1 MNDNQ
6 QSYRK
11 VLNATSLFGGVQFI
25 NIILRLIRSK
35 AIALL
40 IGPIG
45 MGISNLLLTTM
56 ELINGLTNLGLE
68 RSAVKDISLANTNS
82 NSKNVAITIS
92 ILKKLV
98 WLTITVGVILM
109 VLSAPWLSEIA
120 FGNKDYTISFRWIS
134 IALLFKQLSSSQLAI
149 LQGLRKL
156 KSLAKANLL
165 GNFIGLLITLP
176 LYYYYKIDAIVPA
189 IIIATFMSFVFTYYY
204 SHKLDIKSVTISRKE
219 AVSEG
224 KGMINLGVMLSL
236 SSLIT
241 LLVAYIIRIYIG
253 SANETEELGLI
264 DVGLYSAGFVIL
276 NSYVGIIFNAMGT
289 DYFPRLSEIAND
301 IKKLRKTVLEQAT
314 VAILLIT
321 PIIVVFLA
329 CAPFIIVILYSHE
342 FSPIVAMVT
351 WGILGMIFKAVSW
364 SMGYMI
370 IAKGDS
376 KVFIKTAI
384 GFNTILLSINIIGY
398 HFGGLEGVGISFFI
412 YYIIHFIAIRI
423 ITYYRYD
430 FYFEKG
436 FYKIFTFTVIMCFL
450 AFSITFIP
458 SSILKNSLMIGLIV
472 VSCWYSYKELDK
484 KIGVKDYLAGIFKRK
499 K

>member
-82 NSKNVAITIS
+82 NSKSVAITIS

-98 WLTITVGVILM
+98 WLTITIGVLLMIL
-109 VLSAPWLSEIA
+109 LAPWLSEIA
-120 FGNKDYTISFRWIS
+120 FGNKDYTISFIWIS

-204 SHKLDIKSVTISRKE
+204 SHKLDIESVTISRKE

-321 PIIVVFLA
+321 PIIVIFLA

>member
-1 MNDNQ
+1 VNDNQ

-82 NSKNVAITIS
+82 NSKSVAITIS

-109 VLSAPWLSEIA
+109 ILSAPWLSEIA

-450 AFSITFIP
+450 AFSITLIP

>member
-82 NSKNVAITIS
+82 NSKSVAITIS

-98 WLTITVGVILM
+98 WLTISIGVLLMIL
-109 VLSAPWLSEIA
+109 LAPWLSEIA
-120 FGNKDYTISFRWIS
+120 FGNKDYTISFIWIS

-204 SHKLDIKSVTISRKE
+204 SHKLDIESVTISRKE

-224 KGMINLGVMLSL
+224 KGMINLGIMLSL

-301 IKKLRKTVLEQAT
+301 ITKLRKTVLEQAT

-321 PIIVVFLA
+321 PIIVIFLA

-398 HFGGLEGVGISFFI
+398 HFGGLEGVGVSFFI

>member
-1 MNDNQ
+1 MSDNQ

-11 VLNATSLFGGVQFI
+11 VLNATSLFGGVQVI
-25 NIILRLIRSK
+25 NIIISLVRSK
-35 AIALL
+35 VIALL

-82 NSKNVAITIS
+82 NSKSVAKTIS

-98 WLTITVGVILM
+98 WLTITIGVILM
-109 VLSAPWLSEIA
+109 IALSPWLSEIA
-120 FGNKDYTISFRWIS
+120 FGNKDYTISFIWIS

-156 KSLAKANLL
+156 QYLAKANLL

-176 LYYYYKIDAIVPA
+176 LYYFFRIDAIVPA
-189 IIIATFMSFVFTYYY
+189 IIIATFMSFIFTYYY
-204 SHKLDIKSVTISRKE
+204 SQKLDIAPVAISRKE

-236 SSLIT
+236 SSMIT

-253 SANETEELGLI
+253 SSNETEELGLI

-301 IKKLRKTVLEQAT
+301 IIKLRKTVLEQAI

-329 CAPFIIVILYSHE
+329 FAPLIIVILYSNE

-398 HFGGLEGVGISFFI
+398 HFGGLEGIGISFFI

-499 K
+499 

>member
-82 NSKNVAITIS
+82 NSKSVAITIS

-204 SHKLDIKSVTISRKE
+204 SHKLDIESVTISRKE

-301 IKKLRKTVLEQAT
+301 ITKLRKTVLEQAT

-450 AFSITFIP
+450 AFSITLIP

>member
-1 MNDNQ
+1 MSDNQ

-11 VLNATSLFGGVQFI
+11 VLNATSLFGGVQVI
-25 NIILRLIRSK
+25 NIIISLVRSK
-35 AIALL
+35 VIALL

-82 NSKNVAITIS
+82 NSKSVAKTIS

-98 WLTITVGVILM
+98 WLTITIGVILM
-109 VLSAPWLSEIA
+109 IALSPWLSEIA
-120 FGNKDYTISFRWIS
+120 FGNKDYTISFIWIS

-156 KSLAKANLL
+156 QYLAKANLL

-176 LYYYYKIDAIVPA
+176 LYYFFRIDAIVPA
-189 IIIATFMSFVFTYYY
+189 IIIATFMSFIFTYYY
-204 SHKLDIKSVTISRKE
+204 SQKLDIAPVAISRKE

-236 SSLIT
+236 SSMIT

-253 SANETEELGLI
+253 SSNETEELGLI

-301 IKKLRKTVLEQAT
+301 IIKLRKTVLEQAI

-329 CAPFIIVILYSHE
+329 FAPLIIVILYSNE

-384 GFNTILLSINIIGY
+384 GFNAILLLINIVGY
-398 HFGGLEGVGISFFI
+398 HYGGLEGIGISFFI

-436 FYKIFTFTVIMCFL
+436 FYKIFTFTVIMCLIAFL
-450 AFSITFIP
+450 ITFI
-458 SSILKNSLMIGLIV
+458 SIPVLKYLLMTGIII
-472 VSCWYSYKELDK
+472 VSCLYSYKQLDK
-484 KIGVKDYLAGIFKRK
+484 KIGLKDYLAGIFKRK

>member
-82 NSKNVAITIS
+82 NSKSVAITIS

-301 IKKLRKTVLEQAT
+301 INKLRKTVLEQAT
-314 VAILLIT
+314 VAILLIA

-376 KVFIKTAI
+376 NVFIKTSI
-384 GFNTILLSINIIGY
+384 GFNAILLSMNII
-398 HFGGLEGVGISFFI
+398 
-412 YYIIHFIAIRI
+412 
-423 ITYYRYD
+423 
-430 FYFEKG
+430 
-436 FYKIFTFTVIMCFL
+436 
-450 AFSITFIP
+450 
-458 SSILKNSLMIGLIV
+458 
-472 VSCWYSYKELDK
+472 
-484 KIGVKDYLAGIFKRK
+484 
-499 K
+499 

>member
-109 VLSAPWLSEIA
+109 VLLAPWLSEIT

-204 SHKLDIKSVTISRKE
+204 SHKLDIESVTISRKE

-499 K
+499 

>member
-1 MNDNQ
+1 MTDNKH
-6 QSYRK
+6 SYRN
-11 VLNATSLFGGVQFI
+11 VLSATSLFGGVQVI
-25 NIILRLIRSK
+25 NIIISLIRSK

-40 IGPIG
+40 IGPLG
-45 MGISNLLLTTM
+45 MGIASLLVSSM

-68 RSAVKDISLANTNS
+68 RSAVKDISLANNNS
-82 NSKNVAITIS
+82 NSQNVAKTIS
-92 ILKKLV
+92 VLKKLV
-98 WLTITVGVILM
+98 WLTITIGVTIM
-109 VLSAPWLSEIA
+109 IVASPWLSEIA
-120 FGNKDYTISFRWIS
+120 FGNKEYTISFMWIS

-156 KSLAKANLL
+156 QYLAKANLL
-165 GNFIGLLITLP
+165 GNFIGLIITLP
-176 LYYYYKIDAIVPA
+176 LYYYFRIDAIVPA

-204 SHKLDIKSVTISRKE
+204 SQKLEIEPINVSRKE

-224 KGMINLGVMLSL
+224 KNMINLGVMLSL
-236 SSLIT
+236 SSMIT

-253 SANETEELGLI
+253 SVNGNEELGLKE
-264 DVGLYSAGFVIL
+264 VGLYNAGFLIL

-289 DYFPRLSEIAND
+289 DYFPRLSAIANEID
-301 IKKLRKTVLEQAT
+301 KLRKTVLEQAT
-314 VAILLIT
+314 IAILLIS
-321 PIIVVFLA
+321 PIIVIFLA
-329 CAPFIIVILYSHE
+329 FAPLIIIILYSNE
-342 FSPIVAMVT
+342 FSPIVSMVT

-384 GFNTILLSINIIGY
+384 GFNAILLLFNVLGFY
-398 HFGGLEGVGISFFI
+398 YGGLEGIGFSFFI
-412 YYIIHFIAIRI
+412 YYIIHYIIIRI

-436 FYKIFTFTVIMCFL
+436 FYKIFTFTVIMCLVAFL
-450 AFSITFIP
+450 FTFITIP
-458 SSILKNSLMIGLIV
+458 ILKYGLMVAIIII
-472 VSCWYSYKELDK
+472 SCAYSYKQLDK
-484 KIGVKDYLAGIFKRK
+484 KIAIREYISGFMKRK

>member
-1 MNDNQ
+1 VNDNQ

-82 NSKNVAITIS
+82 NSKSVAITIS

-204 SHKLDIKSVTISRKE
+204 SHKLDIESVTISRKE

-321 PIIVVFLA
+321 PIIVIFLA

-450 AFSITFIP
+450 AFSITLIP
-458 SSILKNSLMIGLIV
+458 SSILKNSLMSVIIV

>member
-82 NSKNVAITIS
+82 NSKSVAITIS

-109 VLSAPWLSEIA
+109 ILLAPWLSEIA
-120 FGNKDYTISFRWIS
+120 FGNKDYTISFVWIS

-204 SHKLDIKSVTISRKE
+204 SHKLDIESVTISRKE

-321 PIIVVFLA
+321 PIIVIFLA

-450 AFSITFIP
+450 AFSITLIP

>member
-82 NSKNVAITIS
+82 NSKSVAITIS

-98 WLTITVGVILM
+98 WLTITIGVLLMIL
-109 VLSAPWLSEIA
+109 LAPWLSEIA
-120 FGNKDYTISFRWIS
+120 FGNKDYTISFVWIS

-204 SHKLDIKSVTISRKE
+204 SHKLDIESVTISRKE

>member
-109 VLSAPWLSEIA
+109 VLLAPWLSEIT

-176 LYYYYKIDAIVPA
+176 LYYYYKIDAIVPS

-204 SHKLDIKSVTISRKE
+204 SHKLDIESVTISRKE

-253 SANETEELGLI
+253 SANVTEELGLI

-412 YYIIHFIAIRI
+412 YYIIHFISIRI

-499 K
+499 

>member
-1 MNDNQ
+1 MSDNQ

-11 VLNATSLFGGVQFI
+11 VLNATSLFGGVQVI
-25 NIILRLIRSK
+25 NIIISLVRSK
-35 AIALL
+35 VIALL

-82 NSKNVAITIS
+82 NSKSVAKTIS

-98 WLTITVGVILM
+98 WLTITIGVILM
-109 VLSAPWLSEIA
+109 IALSPWLSEIA
-120 FGNKDYTISFRWIS
+120 FGNKYYTNSFIWIS

-156 KSLAKANLL
+156 QYLAKANLL

-176 LYYYYKIDAIVPA
+176 LYYFFRIDAIVPA

-204 SHKLDIKSVTISRKE
+204 SQKLDIEPVAISRKE

-236 SSLIT
+236 SSMIT

-253 SANETEELGLI
+253 SSNETEELGLI

-301 IKKLRKTVLEQAT
+301 IIKLRKTVLEQAI

-329 CAPFIIVILYSHE
+329 FAPLIIVILYSNE

-384 GFNTILLSINIIGY
+384 GFNAILLLINIVGY
-398 HFGGLEGVGISFFI
+398 HYGGLEGIGISFFI

-436 FYKIFTFTVIMCFL
+436 FYKIFTFTVIMCLIAFL
-450 AFSITFIP
+450 ITFI
-458 SSILKNSLMIGLIV
+458 SIPVLKYLLMTGIII
-472 VSCWYSYKELDK
+472 VSCLYSYKQLDK
-484 KIGVKDYLAGIFKRK
+484 KIGLKDYLAGIFKRK

>member
-82 NSKNVAITIS
+82 NSKSVAITIS

-98 WLTITVGVILM
+98 WLTISIGVLLMIL
-109 VLSAPWLSEIA
+109 LAPWLSEIA
-120 FGNKDYTISFRWIS
+120 FGNKDYTISFIWIS

-204 SHKLDIKSVTISRKE
+204 SHKLDIESVTISRKE

-384 GFNTILLSINIIGY
+384 GFNTILLSINITGY
-398 HFGGLEGVGISFFI
+398 
-412 YYIIHFIAIRI
+412 
-423 ITYYRYD
+423 
-430 FYFEKG
+430 
-436 FYKIFTFTVIMCFL
+436 
-450 AFSITFIP
+450 
-458 SSILKNSLMIGLIV
+458 
-472 VSCWYSYKELDK
+472 
-484 KIGVKDYLAGIFKRK
+484 
-499 K
+499 

>member
-1 MNDNQ
+1 MSDNQ

-11 VLNATSLFGGVQFI
+11 VLNATSLFGGVQVI
-25 NIILRLIRSK
+25 NIIISLVRSK
-35 AIALL
+35 VIALL

-82 NSKNVAITIS
+82 NSKSVAKTIS

-98 WLTITVGVILM
+98 WLTITIGVILM
-109 VLSAPWLSEIA
+109 IALSPWLSEIA
-120 FGNKDYTISFRWIS
+120 FGNKDYTISFIWIS

-156 KSLAKANLL
+156 QYLAKANLL

-176 LYYYYKIDAIVPA
+176 LYYFFRIDAIVPA
-189 IIIATFMSFVFTYYY
+189 IIIATFMSFIFTYYY
-204 SHKLDIKSVTISRKE
+204 SQKLDIAPVAISRKE

-236 SSLIT
+236 SSMIT

-253 SANETEELGLI
+253 SSNETEELGLI

-301 IKKLRKTVLEQAT
+301 IIKLRKTVLEQAI

-329 CAPFIIVILYSHE
+329 FAPLIIVILYSNE

-384 GFNTILLSINIIGY
+384 GFNAILLLINIVGY
-398 HFGGLEGVGISFFI
+398 HYGGLEGIGISFFI
-412 YYIIHFIAIRI
+412 YYIIHFVTIRI

-450 AFSITFIP
+450 AFSITLIP

>member
-109 VLSAPWLSEIA
+109 VLLAPWLSEIT

-176 LYYYYKIDAIVPA
+176 LYYYYKIDAIVPS

-204 SHKLDIKSVTISRKE
+204 SHKLDIESVTISRKE

-342 FSPIVAMVT
+342 FSPIVTMVT

>member
-1 MNDNQ
+1 VNDNQ

-109 VLSAPWLSEIA
+109 VLLAPWLSEIT

-204 SHKLDIKSVTISRKE
+204 SHKLDIESVTISRKE

-342 FSPIVAMVT
+342 FSPIVTMVT

>member
-1 MNDNQ
+1 VNDNQ

-82 NSKNVAITIS
+82 NSKSVAITIS

-189 IIIATFMSFVFTYYY
+189 IIIATFMSFIFTYYY

-450 AFSITFIP
+450 AFSITLIP

>member
-82 NSKNVAITIS
+82 NSKSVAITIS

-98 WLTITVGVILM
+98 WLTISIGVLLMIL
-109 VLSAPWLSEIA
+109 LAPWLSEIA
-120 FGNKDYTISFRWIS
+120 FGNKDYTISFIWIS

-165 GNFIGLLITLP
+165 GNFIGLLITLQ

-204 SHKLDIKSVTISRKE
+204 SHKLDIESVTISRKE

-342 FSPIVAMVT
+342 FSPIVTMVT

>member
-1 MNDNQ
+1 MSDNQ

-11 VLNATSLFGGVQFI
+11 VLNATSLFGGVQVI
-25 NIILRLIRSK
+25 NIIISLVRSK
-35 AIALL
+35 VIALL

-82 NSKNVAITIS
+82 NSKSVAKTIS

-98 WLTITVGVILM
+98 WLTITIGIILM
-109 VLSAPWLSEIA
+109 IALSPWLSEMA
-120 FGNKDYTISFRWIS
+120 FGNKDYTISFIWIS

-156 KSLAKANLL
+156 QYLAKANLL

-176 LYYYYKIDAIVPA
+176 LYYFFRIDAIVPA
-189 IIIATFMSFVFTYYY
+189 IIIATFMSFIFTYYY
-204 SHKLDIKSVTISRKE
+204 SQKLDIAPVAISRKE

-236 SSLIT
+236 SSMIT

-253 SANETEELGLI
+253 SSNETEELGLI

-301 IKKLRKTVLEQAT
+301 IIKLRKTVLEQAI

-329 CAPFIIVILYSHE
+329 FAPLIIVILYSNE

-384 GFNTILLSINIIGY
+384 GFNAILLLINIVGY
-398 HFGGLEGVGISFFI
+398 HYGGLEGIGISFFI
-412 YYIIHFIAIRI
+412 YYIIHFITIRI

-436 FYKIFTFTVIMCFL
+436 FYKIFTFTVIMCLIAFL
-450 AFSITFIP
+450 ITFI
-458 SSILKNSLMIGLIV
+458 SIPVLKYLLMTGIII
-472 VSCWYSYKELDK
+472 VSCLYSYKQLDK
-484 KIGVKDYLAGIFKRK
+484 KIGLKDYLAGIFKRK

>member
-82 NSKNVAITIS
+82 NSKSVAITIS

-109 VLSAPWLSEIA
+109 ILSAPWLSEIA

-176 LYYYYKIDAIVPA
+176 LYYYYKIDAIVPS

-204 SHKLDIKSVTISRKE
+204 SHKLDIESVTISRKE

-342 FSPIVAMVT
+342 FSPIVTMVT

-450 AFSITFIP
+450 AFSITLIP

>member
-1 MNDNQ
+1 VNDNQ

-82 NSKNVAITIS
+82 NSKSVAITIS

-98 WLTITVGVILM
+98 WLTISIGVLLMIL
-109 VLSAPWLSEIA
+109 LAPWLSEIA
-120 FGNKDYTISFRWIS
+120 FGNKDYTISFIWIS

-176 LYYYYKIDAIVPA
+176 LYYYYKIDAIVPS

-204 SHKLDIKSVTISRKE
+204 SHKLDIESVTISRKE

-450 AFSITFIP
+450 AFSITLIP

>member
-82 NSKNVAITIS
+82 NSKSVAITIS

-189 IIIATFMSFVFTYYY
+189 IIIATFMSFIFTYYY

-450 AFSITFIP
+450 AFSITLIP

>member
-11 VLNATSLFGGVQFI
+11 VLNATSLFGGVQVI

-82 NSKNVAITIS
+82 NSKSVAKTIS

-98 WLTITVGVILM
+98 WLTITIGIILM
-109 VLSAPWLSEIA
+109 IALSPWLSEMA
-120 FGNKDYTISFRWIS
+120 FGNKDYTISFIWIS

-156 KSLAKANLL
+156 QYLAKANLL

-176 LYYYYKIDAIVPA
+176 LYYFFRIDAIVPA
-189 IIIATFMSFVFTYYY
+189 IIIATFMSVIFTYYY
-204 SHKLDIKSVTISRKE
+204 SQKLDIAPVAISRKE

-236 SSLIT
+236 SSMIT

-253 SANETEELGLI
+253 SSNETEELGLI

-301 IKKLRKTVLEQAT
+301 IIKLRKTVLEQAI

-329 CAPFIIVILYSHE
+329 FAPLIIVILYSNE

-384 GFNTILLSINIIGY
+384 GFNAILLLFNVLGY
-398 HFGGLEGVGISFFI
+398 HYEGLEGIGFSFFI
-412 YYIIHFIAIRI
+412 YYIIHYIIIRI

-436 FYKIFTFTVIMCFL
+436 FYKIFTFTVILCL
-450 AFSITFIP
+450 AAFSITMISNP
-458 SSILKNSLMIGLIV
+458 IIKYSLMVFVILL
-472 VSCWYSYKELDK
+472 SCTYSYRELDK
-484 KIGVKDYLAGIFKRK
+484 KIAIKEYLKGILKRK

>member
-109 VLSAPWLSEIA
+109 VLLAPWLSEIT

-176 LYYYYKIDAIVPA
+176 LYYYYKIDAIVPS

-204 SHKLDIKSVTISRKE
+204 SHKLDIESVTISRKE

-224 KGMINLGVMLSL
+224 KGMINLGIMLSL

-241 LLVAYIIRIYIG
+241 LLIAYIIRIYIG

-342 FSPIVAMVT
+342 FSPIVTMVT

-499 K
+499 

>member
-1 MNDNQ
+1 VNDNQ

-82 NSKNVAITIS
+82 NSKSVAITIS

-450 AFSITFIP
+450 AFSITLIP

>member
-82 NSKNVAITIS
+82 NSKSVAITIS

-109 VLSAPWLSEIA
+109 ILSAPWLSEIA

-204 SHKLDIKSVTISRKE
+204 SHKLDIESVTISRKE

-458 SSILKNSLMIGLIV
+458 SSILKNTLMIGLIV

>member
-82 NSKNVAITIS
+82 NSKSVAITIS

-109 VLSAPWLSEIA
+109 VLLAPWLSEIA

-176 LYYYYKIDAIVPA
+176 LYYYFKIDAIVPS

-204 SHKLDIKSVTISRKE
+204 SHKLDIESVTISRKE

-342 FSPIVAMVT
+342 FSPIVTMVT

-499 K
+499 

>member
-82 NSKNVAITIS
+82 NSKSVAITIS

-109 VLSAPWLSEIA
+109 ILSAPWLSEIA

>member
-1 MNDNQ
+1 VNDNQ

-109 VLSAPWLSEIA
+109 VLLAPWLSEIT

-176 LYYYYKIDAIVPA
+176 LYYYYKIDAIVPS

-204 SHKLDIKSVTISRKE
+204 SHKLDIESVTISRKE

-342 FSPIVAMVT
+342 FSPIVTMVT

-499 K
+499 

>member
-1 MNDNQ
+1 MNYNQ

-82 NSKNVAITIS
+82 NSKSVAITIS

-450 AFSITFIP
+450 AFSITLIP